1 MFDLSESAST
11 RNLNTASN
19 TISKLKSRCEELS
32 DLINELKIKGKWIKN
47 ILRNY
52 FIIYLI

>member
-32 DLINELKIKGKWIKN
+32 DLINELKIKGGVPKVI
-47 ILRNY
+47 
-52 FIIYLI
+52 